1 MNLTE
6 SINGEVT
13 VEITSADI
21 SAVLTALVA
30 SNIVLHHVQIVSDL
44 TARMVV
50 SRHDFKRLKVILRR
64 RGEDDRIVRRSGIYW
79 GMKNL
84 MRRPVLVIGL
94 CLLAFL
100 ALYLP
105 SRVLFI
111 QVEGNNLIP
120 AKLVMEQAQKYGV
133 TFGANRREIRSERV
147 KNGLL
152 GAIPQLQW
160 VGVTTEGCV
169 ARIHVR
175 ERSEPELSGQ
185 NFAVTSIVASRDGV
199 IKSFTAYRGSALCKV
214 GQAVAKGQVL
224 ISGYTDCG
232 LSIRADRAEGEIM
245 AQTNRQIS
253 AVTPDFQLTKG
264 SIIRSEKKFS
274 LIIGKNRINFYK
286 DSGILDTTCVK
297 MYSEN
302 YMTLPGS
309 FYLPVI
315 LLTEEWIY
323 YDLTESET
331 VDAETVLLDFADRY
345 LASQMIAGQI
355 LHRSEAVAGNAL
367 EGEYACLEMIGQ
379 VRYEESLP
387 EDEDR

>member
-30 SNIVLHHVQIVSDL
+30 SNIVLHHVQIISDL

-50 SRHDFKRLKVILRR
+50 SRHDFKSLKAILRR
-64 RGEDDRIVRRSGIYW
+64 RGEVDRIVRRSGIYW

-100 ALYLP
+100 TLYLP

-120 AKLVMEQAQKYGV
+120 SKLVMEQAQKYGV

-175 ERSEPELSGQ
+175 ERSEPEQPQQ
-185 NFAVTSIVASRDGV
+185 NFAVTSIVASRDGI
-199 IKSFTAYRGSALCKV
+199 IKSFTAHRGSALCKV
-214 GQAVAKGQVL
+214 GQAVTKGQVL

-253 AVTPDFQLTKG
+253 AVTPDFQLIKG

-355 LHRSEAVAGNAL
+355 LHRSEAVDGNVL

>member
-30 SNIVLHHVQIVSDL
+30 SNIVLHHVQIISDL

-50 SRHDFKRLKVILRR
+50 SRHDFKRLKAILRR
-64 RGEDDRIVRRSGIYW
+64 RGEVDRIVRRSGIYW

-94 CLLAFL
+94 SLLAFL

-175 ERSEPELSGQ
+175 ERSEPEQPQQ

-199 IKSFTAYRGSALCKV
+199 IKSFTAHRGSALCKV
-214 GQAVAKGQVL
+214 GQAVTKGQVL

-232 LSIRADRAEGEIM
+232 LSIRADQAEGEIM

-355 LHRSEAVAGNAL
+355 LHRSEAVDGNVL

>member
-1 MNLTE
+1 MQ
-6 SINGEVT
+6 
-13 VEITSADI
+13 I
-21 SAVLTALVA
+21 SA
-30 SNIVLHHVQIVSDL
+30 
-44 TARMVV
+44 
-50 SRHDFKRLKVILRR
+50 RLI
-64 RGEDDRIVRRSGIYW
+64 
-79 GMKNL
+79 
-84 MRRPVLVIGL
+84 
-94 CLLAFL
+94 A
-100 ALYLP
+100 
-105 SRVLFI
+105 
-111 QVEGNNLIP
+111 
-120 AKLVMEQAQKYGV
+120 EQAQLYGV
-133 TFGANRREIRSERV
+133 RFGADRRDVRSERV

-160 VGVTTEGCV
+160 VGVTTQGCV
-169 ARIHVR
+169 AKIQVR
-175 ERSEPELSGQ
+175 ERSQPEPIQ
-185 NFAVTSIVASRDGV
+185 QDYAVTSIVAIRDGV
-199 IKSFTAYRGSALCKV
+199 VQSCTVNRGTALCKV
-214 GQAVAKGQVL
+214 GQAVTKGQVL

-232 LSIRADRAEGEIM
+232 LSIRANRAEGEIM
-245 AQTNRQIS
+245 AKTNRQIS
-253 AVTPDFQLTKG
+253 AVTADFQLTKG
-264 SIIRSEKKFS
+264 QIIREEKKFS
-274 LIIGKNRINFYK
+274 LLIGKKRINFYK

-331 VDAETVLLDFADRY
+331 ENAETVLLDFADRY

-355 LHRSEAVAGNAL
+355 LHRSEAVDGNVL

>member
-30 SNIVLHHVQIVSDL
+30 SNIVLHHVQIISDL

-50 SRHDFKRLKVILRR
+50 SRHDFKRLTAILRR
-64 RGEDDRIVRRSGIYW
+64 RGEVDHIVRRSGIYW

-133 TFGANRREIRSERV
+133 TLGANRREIRSERV

-175 ERSEPELSGQ
+175 ERSEPEQPQQ

-199 IKSFTAYRGSALCKV
+199 IKSFTAHRGSALCKV
-214 GQAVAKGQVL
+214 GQAVTKGQVL

-232 LSIRADRAEGEIM
+232 LSIRADQAEGEIM

-302 YMTLPGS
+302 YITLPGS

-355 LHRSEAVAGNAL
+355 LHRSEAVDGNVL

>member
-21 SAVLTALVA
+21 SAVLTALVE
-30 SNIVLHHVQIVSDL
+30 SNIVLHHVQIISDL

-84 MRRPVLVIGL
+84 LRRPILVIGL
-94 CLLAFL
+94 SLLAFL

-111 QVEGNNLIP
+111 QVEGNSLIP
-120 AKLVMEQAQKYGV
+120 AKLIMEQAQEYGV

-175 ERSEPELSGQ
+175 ERSEPEQPQQ

-199 IKSFTAYRGSALCKV
+199 IKSFTAHRGSALCKV
-214 GQAVAKGQVL
+214 GQAVTKGQVL

-232 LSIRADRAEGEIM
+232 LSIRADQAEGEIM

-355 LHRSEAVAGNAL
+355 LHRSEAVDGNVL

>member
-30 SNIVLHHVQIVSDL
+30 SNIVLHHVQIISDL

-50 SRHDFKRLKVILRR
+50 SRHDFKRLKAILRR
-64 RGEDDRIVRRSGIYW
+64 RGEVDRIVRRSGIYW

-94 CLLAFL
+94 SLLAFL

-120 AKLVMEQAQKYGV
+120 AKLIMEQAQEYGV

-175 ERSEPELSGQ
+175 ERSEPEQPQQ

-199 IKSFTAYRGSALCKV
+199 IKSFTAHRGSALCKV
-214 GQAVAKGQVL
+214 GQAVTKGQVL

-232 LSIRADRAEGEIM
+232 LSIRADQAEGEIM

-253 AVTPDFQLTKG
+253 AVTQDFQLTKG

-355 LHRSEAVAGNAL
+355 LHRSEAVDGNVL

>member
-21 SAVLTALVA
+21 SAVLTELVE
-30 SNIVLHHVQIVSDL
+30 SNIVLHHVQIISDL

-64 RGEDDRIVRRSGIYW
+64 RGEDDRIVRRTGIYW

-84 MRRPVLVIGL
+84 LRRPVLVIGL

-120 AKLVMEQAQKYGV
+120 AKLIMEQAQEYGV
-133 TFGANRREIRSERV
+133 TFGANRREIRSEQV

-169 ARIHVR
+169 AKIHVR
-175 ERSEPELSGQ
+175 ERSEPELPEQ

-199 IKSFTAYRGSALCKV
+199 IKSFTAHRGSALCKV
-214 GQAVAKGQVL
+214 GQAVTKGQVL

-232 LSIRADRAEGEIM
+232 LSIRADQAEGEIM

-274 LIIGKNRINFYK
+274 LIIGKKRINFYK

-309 FYLPVI
+309 FHLPVI

-355 LHRSEAVAGNAL
+355 LHRSEAVDGNVL

>member
-21 SAVLTALVA
+21 SAVLTALVE

-50 SRHDFKRLKVILRR
+50 SRHDFKRLKAILRR
-64 RGEDDRIVRRSGIYW
+64 RGEVDHIVRRSGIYW

-84 MRRPVLVIGL
+84 LRRPILIIGL
-94 CLLAFL
+94 SLLAFL

-175 ERSEPELSGQ
+175 ERSEPEQPQQS
-185 NFAVTSIVASRDGV
+185 FAVTSIVASRDGV
-199 IKSFTAYRGSALCKV
+199 IKSFTAHRGSALCKV
-214 GQAVAKGQVL
+214 GQAVTKGQVL

-355 LHRSEAVAGNAL
+355 LHRSETVDGNVL

>member
-21 SAVLTALVA
+21 SAVLTALVE
-30 SNIVLHHVQIVSDL
+30 SNIVLHHVQIISDL

-50 SRHDFKRLKVILRR
+50 SRHDFKRLTAILRR
-64 RGEDDRIVRRSGIYW
+64 RGEVDHIVRRSGIYW

-111 QVEGNNLIP
+111 QVEGNSLIP
-120 AKLVMEQAQKYGV
+120 AKLIMEQAQEYGV

-175 ERSEPELSGQ
+175 ERSEPEQPQQ

-199 IKSFTAYRGSALCKV
+199 IKSFTAHRGSALCKV
-214 GQAVAKGQVL
+214 GQAVTKGQVL

-232 LSIRADRAEGEIM
+232 LSIRADQAEGEIM

-355 LHRSEAVAGNAL
+355 LHRSEAVDGNVL

>member
-30 SNIVLHHVQIVSDL
+30 SNIALHHVQIISDL

-64 RGEDDRIVRRSGIYW
+64 RGEDDRIVRRTGIYW

-84 MRRPVLVIGL
+84 LRRPVLVIGL
-94 CLLAFL
+94 SLLAFL

-120 AKLVMEQAQKYGV
+120 AKLIMEQAQEYGV
-133 TFGANRREIRSERV
+133 TFGTNRREIRSERV

-175 ERSEPELSGQ
+175 ERSEPEQPQQ

-199 IKSFTAYRGSALCKV
+199 IKSFTAHRGSALCKV
-214 GQAVAKGQVL
+214 GQAVTKGQVL

-232 LSIRADRAEGEIM
+232 LSIRADQAEGEIM

-355 LHRSEAVAGNAL
+355 LHRSEAVDGNVL

>member
-1 MNLTE
+1 
-6 SINGEVT
+6 
-13 VEITSADI
+13 
-21 SAVLTALVA
+21 
-30 SNIVLHHVQIVSDL
+30 
-44 TARMVV
+44 
-50 SRHDFKRLKVILRR
+50 
-64 RGEDDRIVRRSGIYW
+64 
-79 GMKNL
+79 MKNL
-84 MRRPVLVIGL
+84 LRRPVLVIGL

-120 AKLVMEQAQKYGV
+120 AKLIMEQAQKYGV
-133 TFGANRREIRSERV
+133 TFGANRREIRSEQV

-169 ARIHVR
+169 AKIHVR

-199 IKSFTAYRGSALCKV
+199 IKSFTAHRGSALCKV
-214 GQAVAKGQVL
+214 GQAVTKGQVL

-232 LSIRADRAEGEIM
+232 LSIRADQAEGEIM

-355 LHRSEAVAGNAL
+355 LHRSEAVDGNVL

>member
-21 SAVLTALVA
+21 SAVLTALVE
-30 SNIVLHHVQIVSDL
+30 SNIVLHHVQIISDL

-50 SRHDFKRLKVILRR
+50 SRHDFKRLKAILRR
-64 RGEDDRIVRRSGIYW
+64 RGEVDRIVRRSGIYW

-84 MRRPVLVIGL
+84 LRRPVLVIGL

-111 QVEGNNLIP
+111 QVEGNSLIP
-120 AKLVMEQAQKYGV
+120 AKLIMEQAQKYGV

-175 ERSEPELSGQ
+175 ERSEPEQPQQ

-199 IKSFTAYRGSALCKV
+199 IKSFTAHRGSALCKV
-214 GQAVAKGQVL
+214 GQAVTKGQVL

-232 LSIRADRAEGEIM
+232 LSIRADQAEGEIM

-309 FYLPVI
+309 FHLPVI

-323 YDLTESET
+323 YDFTESET

-355 LHRSEAVAGNAL
+355 LHRSEAVDGNVL

>member
-21 SAVLTALVA
+21 SAVLTALVE
-30 SNIVLHHVQIVSDL
+30 SNIVLHHVQIISDL

-50 SRHDFKRLKVILRR
+50 SRHDFKRLKAILRR
-64 RGEDDRIVRRSGIYW
+64 RGELDRIVRRSGIYW

-84 MRRPVLVIGL
+84 MRRPILIIGL

-111 QVEGNNLIP
+111 QVEGNIHVP
-120 AKLVMEQAQKYGV
+120 AKLIMEQAQEYGV

-169 ARIHVR
+169 AKIHVR
-175 ERSEPELSGQ
+175 ERSEPEQPQQ

-199 IKSFTAYRGSALCKV
+199 IKSFTAHRGSALCKV
-214 GQAVAKGQVL
+214 GQAVTKGQVL

-232 LSIRADRAEGEIM
+232 LSIRADQAEGEIM

-323 YDLTESET
+323 YDVIESET

-355 LHRSEAVAGNAL
+355 LHRSEAVDGNVL

>member
-21 SAVLTALVA
+21 SAVLTALVE

-84 MRRPVLVIGL
+84 LRRPILVIGL

-111 QVEGNNLIP
+111 QVEGNSLIP
-120 AKLVMEQAQKYGV
+120 AKLIMEQAQEYGV
-133 TFGANRREIRSERV
+133 TFGANRREIRSERG

-169 ARIHVR
+169 AKIHVR
-175 ERSEPELSGQ
+175 ERSEPEQPQQ

-199 IKSFTAYRGSALCKV
+199 IKSFTAHRGSALCKV
-214 GQAVAKGQVL
+214 GQAVTKGQVL

-232 LSIRADRAEGEIM
+232 LSIRADQAEGEVM

-309 FYLPVI
+309 FHLPVI

-323 YDLTESET
+323 YDFTESET

-355 LHRSEAVAGNAL
+355 LHRSEAVDGNVL

>member
-1 MNLTE
+1 
-6 SINGEVT
+6 VT
-13 VEITSADI
+13 
-21 SAVLTALVA
+21 
-30 SNIVLHHVQIVSDL
+30 
-44 TARMVV
+44 
-50 SRHDFKRLKVILRR
+50 
-64 RGEDDRIVRRSGIYW
+64 
-79 GMKNL
+79 
-84 MRRPVLVIGL
+84 
-94 CLLAFL
+94 
-100 ALYLP
+100 
-105 SRVLFI
+105 
-111 QVEGNNLIP
+111 
-120 AKLVMEQAQKYGV
+120 
-133 TFGANRREIRSERV
+133 
-147 KNGLL
+147 
-152 GAIPQLQW
+152 
-160 VGVTTEGCV
+160 
-169 ARIHVR
+169 
-175 ERSEPELSGQ
+175 
-185 NFAVTSIVASRDGV
+185 
-199 IKSFTAYRGSALCKV
+199 
-214 GQAVAKGQVL
+214 KGQVL

-355 LHRSEAVAGNAL
+355 LHRSEAVDGNVL

>member
-13 VEITSADI
+13 VDITSADI
-21 SAVLTALVA
+21 SAVLTALVE
-30 SNIVLHHVQIVSDL
+30 SDIVLHHVQIVSDL

-64 RGEDDRIVRRSGIYW
+64 RGEDDRIVRRTGIYW

-84 MRRPVLVIGL
+84 LRRPVLVIGL
-94 CLLAFL
+94 SLLAFL

-120 AKLVMEQAQKYGV
+120 AKLIMEQAQEYGV

-169 ARIHVR
+169 AQIHVR
-175 ERSEPELSGQ
+175 ERSEPEQPQQ

-199 IKSFTAYRGSALCKV
+199 INSFTAHRGSALCKV
-214 GQAVAKGQVL
+214 GQAVTKGQVL

-245 AQTNRQIS
+245 AQTIRQIS

-323 YDLTESET
+323 YDFTESET

-355 LHRSEAVAGNAL
+355 LHRSEAVDGNVL

>member
-21 SAVLTALVA
+21 SAVLTALVE

-84 MRRPVLVIGL
+84 LRRPILVIGL

-169 ARIHVR
+169 AKIHVR
-175 ERSEPELSGQ
+175 ERSEPEQPQQ

-199 IKSFTAYRGSALCKV
+199 IKSFTAHRGSALCKV

-232 LSIRADRAEGEIM
+232 LSIRADQAEGEIM

-355 LHRSEAVAGNAL
+355 LHRSEAVDGNVL